1 MEGAGKGSGLRAGGH
16 TAVALFCGTY
26 LAFVTGISHQIP
38 STCSGFGNELIR
50 TNAGKELIRQ
60 VLQFGP
66 EFSNQRC
73 RGS

>member
-1 MEGAGKGSGLRAGGH
+1 M
-16 TAVALFCGTY
+16 ALFCGTY